1 MQKKSSELELNSG
14 PFGAKSTLQTTGPL
28 SLSIR
33 ASQIWARGQKYCQ
46 VIPEFSTSRCDFFIR
61 ICKYIS
67 SVKNCQL
74 GFLSICC
81 PVSHLSHVQGQ
92 AGWGEEI
99 SNENC
104 SICELSRFSTL
115 SLLLSHTLLRRR
127 ALSPARKRSHTH
139 THSHANTHTLTHS
152 HETGVSPCGLF
163 SKFSRQI

>member
-1 MQKKSSELELNSG
+1 MNSG
-14 PFGAKSTLQTTGPL
+14 PFGAKSTLQTTRPL
-28 SLSIR
+28 TLSIR

-46 VIPEFSTSRCDFFIR
+46 VIPELSTSRCDFFSR

-67 SVKNCQL
+67 SVKKCQL

-92 AGWGEEI
+92 AGWGGEI

-104 SICELSRFSTL
+104 SIYELSRFSTL

-127 ALSPARKRSHTH
+127 ALSPARKRSHTLSYAFARTRTLTH
-139 THSHANTHTLTHS
+139 THYRAIPHS